1 MLLAWNVAPLS
12 KLYVTPE
19 DGDVIV
25 IVPVALAQV
34 GCVTL
39 AVGAPGTLNEGFT
52 VAVVAPETHELDASF
67 TIN

>member
-1 MLLAWNVAPLS
+1 M
-12 KLYVTPE
+12 TPE

-39 AVGAPGTLNEGFT
+39 AVGAPGTLKAGFT
-52 VAVVAPETHELDASF
+52 VAVVATETQELAASF
-67 TIN
+67 TTN